1 MAYLYRLH
9 HCNLDRLRYCFIRKS
24 SSSNDQQHWAC
35 FHPGW
40 CLVSI
45 DLLHVFRHLAN
56 LLRFSITIVVCAVM
70 PSGTGH
76 ATHSFV
82 WEDWANDTGYSSNGF
97 VFLAGMLNGA
107 YAVGTPDCVSH
118 LAEEIP
124 NPKRNIPLA
133 IGAQMSIGFI
143 TAFAYTIAICKYL
156 LFLHLA
162 LIFTT
167 ALRFSS

>member
-1 MAYLYRLH
+1 
-9 HCNLDRLRYCFIRKS
+9 
-24 SSSNDQQHWAC
+24 
-35 FHPGW
+35 
-40 CLVSI
+40 
-45 DLLHVFRHLAN
+45 
-56 LLRFSITIVVCAVM
+56 M

-82 WEDWANDTGYSSNGF
+82 WSDWVNDTGYSSNGF

-124 NPKRNIPLA
+124 NPRRNIPLA

-143 TAFAYTIAICKYL
+143 TAFLYTITICK
-156 LFLHLA
+156 LFR
-162 LIFTT
+162 LIFISH
-167 ALRFSS
+167 ALLSFSSFILFSHSHSHSHLLKILILL